1 VPTVVNHLIEMLP
14 RRDRSR
20 LLSICEPVELGVAE
34 VLADTNSLQR
44 FVYFP
49 TGSVVSIT
57 TPSEKTP
64 VLEVG
69 MVGAEGMLGIQLA
82 LGFQSALHAS
92 VLGAGSAWRV
102 AATPF
107 RREVL
112 RSTSLQQGLNG
123 YLLASMLQLA
133 SFARCVQFH
142 PVDRRLARWLLM
154 THDRIGA
161 HTFCATQ
168 EMMAHRLGIRRVG
181 ITLAAVALQRRGVI
195 DYARGQLTIIDRAAL
210 EKSACS
216 CYADEVET
224 YAKLLRGISNPRQ
237 T

>member
-1 VPTVVNHLIEMLP
+1 VPAVVNHLIDMLP

-20 LLSICEPVELGVAE
+20 LLSICEPVELGVADI
-34 VLADTNSLQR
+34 LADTNSLQR
-44 FVYFP
+44 FIYFP
-49 TGSVVSIT
+49 TGSVVSVT
-57 TPSEKTP
+57 TPPENTP
-64 VLEVG
+64 ILEVG
-69 MVGAEGMLGIQLA
+69 IVGAEGMLGMQLA
-82 LGFQSALHAS
+82 LGFQTALHAS

-112 RSTSLQQGLNG
+112 RSASLQQGLNR
-123 YLLASMLQLA
+123 YLLVSVLQLA

-142 PVDRRLARWLLM
+142 SVDRRLARWLLM

-161 HTFCATQ
+161 RTFCATQ
-168 EMMAHRLGIRRVG
+168 EMMAHLLGIRRVG

-195 DYARGQLTIIDRAAL
+195 DYARGQLTIVDRDAL

-216 CYADEVET
+216 CYADELET
-224 YAKLLRGISNPRQ
+224 YAKLLR
-237 T
+237 